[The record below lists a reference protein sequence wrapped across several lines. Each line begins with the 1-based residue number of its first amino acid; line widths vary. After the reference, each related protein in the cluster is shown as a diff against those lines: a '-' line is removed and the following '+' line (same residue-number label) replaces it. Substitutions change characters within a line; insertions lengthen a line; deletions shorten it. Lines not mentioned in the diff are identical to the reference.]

1 MSIRHTLAPAAL
13 LLGVALGT
21 PGCVHTPMAGDPVVE
36 AGCDVCSADQ
46 PCGECSS
53 CDPHGGGLRGR
64 LSHMNFVMF
73 GWLHKKSNAIPETLP
88 LGSAVRAHYQV
99 METNG
104 EAADFIF
111 HRHDFVADTAELTPD
126 GKDKVLEIA
135 ARMRSTPFP
144 VLIERGENNSDPEL
158 DAIRR
163 TLIARILTDMGNPDA
178 NQRTIVATPY
188 GPGYNAI
195 QAEPMYY
202 RHILTGGVGN
212 NFGQFGNTPG
222 QYGGFGGGGGG
233 GVGFGP

>member
-1 MSIRHTLAPAAL
+1 MFIRHTLVPAAL
-13 LLGVALGT
+13 LLGVALGL
-21 PGCVHTPMAGDPVVE
+21 PGCVHTPMAGAPVVA
-36 AGCDVCSADQ
+36 AGCDVCSAAG
-46 PCGECSS
+46 PGGECSS
-53 CDPHGGGLRGR
+53 CAAHSGGFRGR
-64 LSHMNFVMF
+64 LSQMNFVMF

-111 HRHDFVADTAELTPD
+111 HRNDFVAETAELTPD
-126 GKDKVLEIA
+126 GKDKILEIA

-144 VLIERGENNSDPEL
+144 VLIQRSENNSDPEL

-163 TLIARILTDMGNPDA
+163 TLVARILTDMGNPDA

-202 RHILTGGVGN
+202 RHVLSGGNGN
-212 NFGQFGNTPG
+212 NFGQF
-222 QYGGFGGGGGG
+222 GGFGGGGGG